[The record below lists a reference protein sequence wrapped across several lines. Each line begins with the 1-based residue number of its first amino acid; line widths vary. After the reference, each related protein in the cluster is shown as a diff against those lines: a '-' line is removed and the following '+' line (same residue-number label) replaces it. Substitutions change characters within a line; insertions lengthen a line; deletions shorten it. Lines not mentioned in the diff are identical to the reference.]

1 MTKELVDSQTRSSLV
16 QPDSDDDDDDDES
29 AAAEAGTSAR
39 DEAEA
44 RAWLSSDVTWKSGDK
59 CRAIWSD
66 NHQYVMS
73 ICCLILSSV
82 VNLLS

>member
-1 MTKELVDSQTRSSLV
+1 MTKELVDSQARSSLV
-16 QPDSDDDDDDDES
+16 EADSDDDDDEPNAT
-29 AAAEAGTSAR
+29 AAGSSAR

-66 NHQYVMS
+66 NHQYVNVS
-73 ICCLILSSV
+73 TDA
-82 VNLLS
+82 

>member
-1 MTKELVDSQTRSSLV
+1 MTKELVDSQARSSLV
-16 QPDSDDDDDDDES
+16 EADSDDDDDEPNAT
-29 AAAEAGTSAR
+29 AAGSSAR

-66 NHQYVMS
+66 NHQYVS
-73 ICCLILSSV
+73 VSTDAQLSCLSSTFI
-82 VNLLS
+82 LT